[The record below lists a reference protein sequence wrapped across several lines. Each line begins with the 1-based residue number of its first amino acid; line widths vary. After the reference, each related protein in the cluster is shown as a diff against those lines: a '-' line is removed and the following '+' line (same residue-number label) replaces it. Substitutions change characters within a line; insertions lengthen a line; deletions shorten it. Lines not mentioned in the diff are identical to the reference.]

1 MIDTIPQKVLIAKA
15 VWDLSTPDE
24 RKAAIVQYLE
34 KSYPHY
40 KPIRTERP
48 FVLCEDTRKAGKQ

>member
-1 MIDTIPQKVLIAKA
+1 MIDTIPQKVLIARA
-15 VWDLSTPDE
+15 IWDLPSPGE
-24 RKAAIVQYLE
+24 RKEGIVQYLE

-48 FVLCEDTRKAGKQ
+48 FVLCEDTRKAGKK